1 MIIKRMTRSCRQ
13 NIVVDE
19 YDDHTKNFSFMLK
32 KGGERLGT
40 YQAVVSA
47 MERGKAD
54 SRIRA
59 FLEKIER
66 LESECAGSRSAI
78 KT

>member
-1 MIIKRMTRSCRQ
+1 MGLSQ
-13 NIVVDE
+13 QA
-19 YDDHTKNFSFMLK
+19 F
-32 KGGERLGT
+32 GEVLGT

-54 SRIRA
+54 SRIRS

-66 LESECAGSRSAI
+66 LETECS
-78 KT
+78 K